1 MFMGRNSIKKPR
13 LKNPKKKQE
22 IIEGLIEFFKKQ
34 SLATSNMDEIAE
46 GLNKSK
52 ATLYKY
58 YSSKEKMV
66 ADLVSY
72 KVAEISKFALILNNK
87 EIPFTQRYEK
97 SFILLQEHISD
108 ISNDFLEDLKTVFP
122 TIYKYIEQLI
132 NTAVQLLTQYYEEGM
147 QKGFFNKLN
156 ARMLSLNDL
165 ILFRSFSDPQ
175 FLKENNLTIQQ
186 AFQDYYEIRCKG
198 LMK

>member
-1 MFMGRNSIKKPR
+1 MIK
-13 LKNPKKKQE
+13 
-22 IIEGLIEFFKKQ
+22 FFREN

-46 GLNKSK
+46 GINKSK

-66 ADLVSY
+66 ADLISY
-72 KVAEISKFALILNNK
+72 KVAEISKFALILHD
-87 EIPFTQRYEK
+87 EQIPFAQRYEK
-97 SFILLQEHISD
+97 SFMLLQKHIAD
-108 ISNDFLEDLKTVFP
+108 ITTEFLADLKTVFP

-132 NTAVQLLTQYYEEGM
+132 NTAVELLTQYYEEGM
-147 QKGFFNKLN
+147 NKGFFNKLN
-156 ARMLSLNDL
+156 SRMLSLSDL
-165 ILFRSFSDPQ
+165 IMFRQFSDSQ

-186 AFQDYYEIRCKG
+186 AFQDYYKIRCEG